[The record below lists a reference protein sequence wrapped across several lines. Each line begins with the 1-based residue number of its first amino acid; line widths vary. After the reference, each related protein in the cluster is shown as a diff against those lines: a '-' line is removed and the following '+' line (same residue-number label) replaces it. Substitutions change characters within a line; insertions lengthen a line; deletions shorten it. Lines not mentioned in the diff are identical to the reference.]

1 MGVGPRCGV
10 LNPLAATHIRAG
22 EVQQH
27 LRGLPGRVHAQ
38 AAQFGVEHVGGQVR
52 TQAPAQLGRVR
63 AHLLM
68 RRICE
73 QFSETCLRPRLV
85 ALHRDR
91 VHAESLSEYALR
103 LRVWRPYPR

>member
-1 MGVGPRCGV
+1 
-10 LNPLAATHIRAG
+10 
-22 EVQQH
+22 
-27 LRGLPGRVHAQ
+27 
-38 AAQFGVEHVGGQVR
+38 
-52 TQAPAQLGRVR
+52 
-63 AHLLM
+63 M

-103 LRVWRPYPR
+103 LRVWRPYPRCQDRPVKVVELANQAGDSSLSPDLPGGDGVLVDPHRVPRGFDQRLNG